1 MESVL
6 GQSKEKIVRIGGG
19 SAFFIDSAMAVPQLL
34 NADVDYIMFD
44 YLAEGAMGLFGRMRQ
59 ADEKSGYPADFM
71 DVHVGPFLKQIA
83 DQGVRIIANAGAVNP
98 AGLADGLRKRVG
110 ELGLNLKVACVTGDD
125 LIDRAADFAGTAD
138 MFTGAELPTSG
149 YTSINA
155 YLGAMPI
162 AAALADGAD
171 IVITGRAVDSALTL
185 GPLIHEF
192 GWRSDDWDRL
202 AAGTVSGHLI
212 ECSGQATG
220 GTFTDWRDVEG
231 WANIGSPIAECSSDG
246 SCIIT
251 KPQNSGGLVSVGTVA
266 EQLLYEVG
274 DPQTYFVPDVTCDFT
289 QVRLEQVG
297 KDRVR
302 VTGAKGYPATNSL
315 KTCATWDEGWR
326 AIAYQPVIGPD
337 ARFKAKKQAAAMF
350 ERGNMMARGRGLSD
364 WRKTEAIM
372 IGGDE
377 EIVLKLIVEHDE
389 MLPCQIFAREQFSA
403 ISAMSPGTSVSFGV
417 QVQPVM
423 NLGSFLIPKTDV
435 ATQIDG
441 EDFSE
446 SIESGFAAAMIIRP
460 AVPSFNVDTNGTVPL
475 EKLAFAR
482 SGEKGEMI
490 NIAIIARDPE
500 DLGALRSSLTE
511 AALTKWFTDLGAF
524 TITTY
529 DVPGINA
536 FNITLDGALPGGIN
550 QSQRL
555 DPAAKSIAQRL
566 MNFPVLKPSAGL

>member
-1 MESVL
+1 ME
-6 GQSKEKIVRIGGG
+6 QSQGKIIRIGGG
-19 SAFFIDSAMAVPQLL
+19 SAFFIDSALAVPQLL
-34 NADVDYIMFD
+34 AANVDYIMFD

-59 ADEKSGYPADFM
+59 ADEQGGYPSDFM
-71 DVHVGPFLKQIA
+71 DVHVGPFLQQIA
-83 DQGVRIIANAGAVNP
+83 DKNVRIIANAGAVNP
-98 AGLADGLRKRVG
+98 AGLASDIRKRIG
-110 ELGLNLKVACVTGDD
+110 ELGLDLKVACISGDD
-125 LIDRAADFAGTAD
+125 LIDRVAELSGTPD
-138 MFTGAELPTSG
+138 MFTGAPLPSSG

-171 IVITGRAVDSALTL
+171 IIITGRAVDSALTL
-185 GPLIHEF
+185 GPLIYEF
-192 GWRSDDWDRL
+192 GWQNDDWDRL
-202 AAGTVSGHLI
+202 AAGTVAGHLI

-246 SCIIT
+246 SCVIT
-251 KPQNSGGLVSVGTVA
+251 KPENSGGLVSIGTVA

-289 QVRLEQVG
+289 QVRLEQIA

-302 VTGAKGYPATNSL
+302 VTGAKGYPATDSL
-315 KTCATWDEGWR
+315 KACATWDEGWR
-326 AIAYQPVIGPD
+326 AIAYQPIIGSN
-337 ARFKAKKQAAAMF
+337 ARPKAKKQAAAMF
-350 ERGNMMARGRGLSD
+350 ERGNMMARGHGFAD
-364 WRKTEAIM
+364 WRRTEAIS
-372 IGGDE
+372 IGNDE
-377 EIVLKLIVEHDE
+377 EIVLKLVVEHDE
-389 MLPCQIFAREQFSA
+389 MLPCQMFAREQFSA

-423 NLGSFLIPKTDV
+423 NLGSFLIPKSDV
-435 ATQIDG
+435 ITKIDG
-441 EDFSE
+441 ATFSE
-446 SIESGFAAAMIIRP
+446 TIETGFIPAMISRP
-460 AVPSFNVDTNGTVPL
+460 AVPTLSVDATGSIPL
-475 EKLAFAR
+475 EQLAFAR

-500 DLGALRSSLTE
+500 YLGALRTSLTE
-511 AALTKWFTDLGAF
+511 AALTKWFIDLGAF

-566 MNFPVLKPSAGL
+566 MNFPVSRPAGYA